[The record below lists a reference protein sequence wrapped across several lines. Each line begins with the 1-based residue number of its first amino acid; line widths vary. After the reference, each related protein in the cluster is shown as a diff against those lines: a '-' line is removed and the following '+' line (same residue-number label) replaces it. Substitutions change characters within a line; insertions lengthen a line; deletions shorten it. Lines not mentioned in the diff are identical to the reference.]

1 MKYCTIDSIFIGY
14 IYDEVKDMT
23 IFNIEI
29 ENKNIEFGVS
39 ESLYVPHLFWM
50 FGDITNPNDIDNIV
64 KREISRNELT
74 PKI

>member
-1 MKYCTIDSIFIGY
+1 MKYCTIDSVFIGY

-39 ESLYVPHLFWM
+39 ESLYVPHLFWK
-50 FGDITNPNDIDNIV
+50 FGDITSPNDIDYVV
-64 KREISRNELT
+64 KREIIRHNLT